1 MGKILLGAALLVL
14 IVTLGG
20 VAALTAP
27 VQDRPSIIMIM
38 AVVFGF
44 SILVG
49 AITRT
54 MAGKR

>member
-1 MGKILLGAALLVL
+1 MGKFLLGAALLV
-14 IVTLGG
+14 IMVLGS